1 MPIPLNQPS
10 IPKPLSWNLTI
21 DSTTIVVTGSMTI
34 GSVMVQLVNCL
45 DISQDFSDYALW
57 WPKANIWLLNTKWT
71 LDQYGVQSDAQLTF
85 TSMHKS
91 IRLQLPDLRI
101 LSISAD
107 FSVTVFAAVC
117 KICKDLGIRHAEELS
132 ILRLPKLTNTNGSH
146 ERRTSPRRRR
156 YNIGTLNRHNSMGD
170 SLANNTST
178 ISTLFSPS
186 TPKLRSTITTNDT
199 IDSSICRQRPIS
211 NLSKSLNSLVTNLDG
226 NLARTPI
233 KPIKNILSQLTKP
246 INIIEKSKLNS
257 LWFDSSKSLMEQNT
271 NENDLILLR
280 FKYFTFY
287 DLNPKFDAI
296 RLNQLYEQ
304 AKWSILSEDIDCT
317 EEEMMTFAALQLQI
331 QIQSYQYSSI
341 STFTSLNNDIGHEY
355 DNTND
360 DDIDRALERLQ
371 DSLLG
376 TTTTTITNTN
386 QSTNTLIQKFSSNRE
401 LCDYLRLFKPRRF
414 TFKTFKRYW
423 FVMRDIQLTY
433 YTNESQQRSTPIE
446 KISLKG
452 CEVLPDVNISSKKYA
467 IRLLIPS
474 IDGMNEIL
482 IRCSTDEQ
490 YAKWMAAFRL
500 ASKGRSIGE
509 SSYETERESI
519 LALLNMQR
527 PSSSSSSSSSSN
539 HQQTKFDIQPE
550 NFVSAKFVKKY
561 KTKQLTE
568 RILEAH
574 ATVSNLDGIEAKL
587 RYLKAWQALPEFGIT
602 TFIVKFKDS
611 NKKEE
616 LLGIASN
623 RLLRMTLTGDTLK
636 TWWISRMHSW
646 NVNWENK
653 LVTIEFDG
661 EIIHFLPL
669 YGIESK
675 CIHEFIGAYIFLAM
689 RLTTTTMSDN
699 NDPLQQETLFQ
710 RLTAAYS

>member
-1 MPIPLNQPS
+1 MNIENFEYYSLYKISSPEISNHPVIKFIIRFHLIYPWLLFPFGFIGS
-10 IPKPLSWNLTI
+10 LLTI
-21 DSTTIVVTGSMTI
+21 LIFRRKKFKKFGCSILFVAE
-34 GSVMVQLVNCL
+34 SVM
-45 DISQDFSDYALW
+45 
-57 WPKANIWLLNTKWT
+57 
-71 LDQYGVQSDAQLTF
+71 
-85 TSMHKS
+85 
-91 IRLQLPDLRI
+91 
-101 LSISAD
+101 
-107 FSVTVFAAVC
+107 
-117 KICKDLGIRHAEELS
+117 
-132 ILRLPKLTNTNGSH
+132 
-146 ERRTSPRRRR
+146 
-156 YNIGTLNRHNSMGD
+156 
-170 SLANNTST
+170 
-178 ISTLFSPS
+178 
-186 TPKLRSTITTNDT
+186 
-199 IDSSICRQRPIS
+199 
-211 NLSKSLNSLVTNLDG
+211 
-226 NLARTPI
+226 
-233 KPIKNILSQLTKP
+233 
-246 INIIEKSKLNS
+246 
-257 LWFDSSKSLMEQNT
+257 
-271 NENDLILLR
+271 
-280 FKYFTFY
+280 
-287 DLNPKFDAI
+287 
-296 RLNQLYEQ
+296 
-304 AKWSILSEDIDCT
+304 
-317 EEEMMTFAALQLQI
+317 LQI
-331 QIQSYQYSSI
+331 QIQSYQSS
-341 STFTSLNNDIGHEY
+341 STSAVTSPNNDIGHEY

-376 TTTTTITNTN
+376 TTTTTNTN
-386 QSTNTLIQKFSSNRE
+386 QSTNTLIQKFSSNEE
-401 LCDYLRLFKPRRF
+401 LCDYLRLYKSRRF
-414 TFKTFKRYW
+414 AFKTFKRYW
-423 FVMRDIQLTY
+423 FVMRDTQLTY

-467 IRLLIPS
+467 IRLMIPS
-474 IDGMNEIL
+474 IDGMNETL

-500 ASKGRSIGE
+500 ASKGRSISE
-509 SSYETERESI
+509 SSYDTERESI

-527 PSSSSSSSSSSN
+527 PSSSSN
-539 HQQTKFDIQPE
+539 HQQNKFDIQPE

-561 KTKQLTE
+561 KIKQLTE

-574 ATVSNLDGIEAKL
+574 AAVSNLDGTEAKL

-636 TWWISRMHSW
+636 IWWISRMRSW

-661 EIIHFLPL
+661 ETIHFLPL

-689 RLTTTTMSDN
+689 RLTTTTLSNN

>member
-1 MPIPLNQPS
+1 MPISLNQPS

-21 DSTTIVVTGSMTI
+21 DSTTVVVTGSMTI

-57 WPKANIWLLNTKWT
+57 WSKTNIWLLNTKWT
-71 LDQYGVQSDAQLTF
+71 LDQYGVQSDAQLSF
-85 TSMHKS
+85 ISMHKS
-91 IRLQLPDLRI
+91 IRLQLPDLRV

-117 KICKDLGIRHAEELS
+117 KLCKDLGIRHAEELS
-132 ILRLPKLTNTNGSH
+132 LLRVLKVTNTNGSH

-178 ISTLFSPS
+178 ISTLFSPG
-186 TPKLRSTITTNDT
+186 TPKLRPKITNDT
-199 IDSSICRQRPIS
+199 IDSSVRHQRSIS
-211 NLSKSLNSLVTNLDG
+211 NLSKSLNSLVTNVDG

-233 KPIKNILSQLTKP
+233 TPIKNILSQLSKP
-246 INIIEKSKLNS
+246 MNIIEKSKLNS
-257 LWFDSSKSLMEQNT
+257 LWYDSSKSLMEQNT

-331 QIQSYQYSSI
+331 QIQSYQSSSTSAFI
-341 STFTSLNNDIGHEY
+341 SSNNDIGHEY
-355 DNTND
+355 DNAND

-376 TTTTTITNTN
+376 TITNIN
-386 QSTNTLIQKFSSNRE
+386 QSTNTLIQKFSSNEE

-414 TFKTFKRYW
+414 AFKTFKRYW
-423 FVMRDIQLTY
+423 FAMRDTQLIY
-433 YTNESQQRSTPIE
+433 YTNESQQCSTPIE

-467 IRLLIPS
+467 IRLMIPS

-482 IRCSTDEQ
+482 IRCSTVCYIFFRFVLNYCYDIFEDEQ

-527 PSSSSSSSSSSN
+527 PSSSSSN

-561 KTKQLTE
+561 KTKQ
-568 RILEAH
+568 
-574 ATVSNLDGIEAKL
+574 
-587 RYLKAWQALPEFGIT
+587 
-602 TFIVKFKDS
+602 
-611 NKKEE
+611 
-616 LLGIASN
+616 
-623 RLLRMTLTGDTLK
+623 
-636 TWWISRMHSW
+636 
-646 NVNWENK
+646 
-653 LVTIEFDG
+653 
-661 EIIHFLPL
+661 
-669 YGIESK
+669 
-675 CIHEFIGAYIFLAM
+675 
-689 RLTTTTMSDN
+689 SD
-699 NDPLQQETLFQ
+699 
-710 RLTAAYS
+710 